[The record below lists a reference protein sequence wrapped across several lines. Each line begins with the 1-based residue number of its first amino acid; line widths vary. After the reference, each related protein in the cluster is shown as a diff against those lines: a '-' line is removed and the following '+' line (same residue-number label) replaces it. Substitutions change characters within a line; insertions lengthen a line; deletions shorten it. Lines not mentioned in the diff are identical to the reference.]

1 MIHRLLLIS
10 LLCLPPIAMAGPPAV
25 LVLGD
30 SLSAGYGIATAD
42 AWVTLLQE
50 RIAERG
56 LPHRVINASV
66 SGETTAGGLTRLPAL
81 LDAHQ
86 PAVLVIALGANDGL
100 RGIGLGV
107 VRENLGNMVR
117 LGRKSGSEVL
127 LIGVRL
133 PPNYGVAYTDG
144 FQAGFG
150 RVAAD
155 LGIPLAPSLL
165 AGVDE
170 DWSLMQPDGLHPT
183 AAAQGRILENVWP
196 TLEPLLL
203 ATANQDGPRH
213 RRTAGSDRR
222 SQSD

>member
-1 MIHRLLLIS
+1 MLS
-10 LLCLPPIAMAGPPAV
+10 FLCLPAITLASQPAL

-30 SLSAGYGIATAD
+30 SLSAGYGITTAD
-42 AWVTLLQE
+42 AWVSLLQT
-50 RIAERG
+50 RIAARG

-81 LDAHQ
+81 LAEHR
-86 PAVLVIALGANDGL
+86 PAVLVIELGANDGL
-100 RGIGLGV
+100 RGLGLGV
-107 VRENLGNMVR
+107 VQENLGKMAR
-117 LGRKSGSEVL
+117 LGRESGSEVL

-144 FQAGFG
+144 FQASFA

-155 LGIPLAPSLL
+155 LELPLLPSLL
-165 AGVDE
+165 AGIDE

-196 TLEPLLL
+196 VLEPLLK
-203 ATANQDGPRH
+203 ATVA
-213 RRTAGSDRR
+213 RTSPAALGTGKD
-222 SQSD
+222 